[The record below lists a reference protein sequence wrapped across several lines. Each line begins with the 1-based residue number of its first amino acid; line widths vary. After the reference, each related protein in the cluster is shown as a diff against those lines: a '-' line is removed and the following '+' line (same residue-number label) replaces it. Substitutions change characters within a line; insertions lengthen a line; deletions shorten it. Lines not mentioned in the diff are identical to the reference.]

1 MEPSNLEYRIKFKNE
16 VPLEELVF
24 LLKDLNNK
32 GFERATGTLYLTID
46 MSEIYKKV
54 YALRANGYTNNQII
68 DEVLLLKPELNKG
81 EK

>member
-1 MEPSNLEYRIKFKNE
+1 MELSNLEYRIEFKNA

-46 MSEIYKKV
+46 MSEIHKKFMS
-54 YALRANGYTNNQII
+54 
-68 DEVLLLKPELNKG
+68 
-81 EK
+81 